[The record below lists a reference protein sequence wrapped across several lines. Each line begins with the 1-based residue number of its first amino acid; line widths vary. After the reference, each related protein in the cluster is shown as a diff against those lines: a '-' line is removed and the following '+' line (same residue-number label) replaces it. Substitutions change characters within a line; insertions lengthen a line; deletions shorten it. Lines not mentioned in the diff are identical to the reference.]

1 MSMHELLTSPDWM
14 SASASY
20 SSILELFY
28 SRVCLFSHQLDI
40 LCITLYL
47 NSFIIML
54 RPFPGH
60 GQLFRLFTFLHLYMY
75 LRPSKF
81 LTQSY
86 NTCVIHI
93 FIYFDISS
101 HINTKQTDGS
111 PARGNPSLYLQVPNH
126 SCMETF
132 GALSRFFS
140 PLTCT
145 PNFLGLLVQKI
156 TLCCRPEAY
165 GPNELKLDLAFN
177 NVKPKDKSFVLD

>member
-14 SASASY
+14 SVSASY

-60 GQLFRLFTFLHLYMY
+60 GQLFRLFTFLHLYI
-75 LRPSKF
+75 
-81 LTQSY
+81 
-86 NTCVIHI
+86 CVCLS
-93 FIYFDISS
+93 FSVS
-101 HINTKQTDGS
+101 
-111 PARGNPSLYLQVPNH
+111 RENPFLYLQVPNH

-132 GALSRFFS
+132 GALSRSLS
-140 PLTCT
+140 PFTCT

-156 TLCCRPEAY
+156 TLCC
-165 GPNELKLDLAFN
+165 GLKPNEVKLDLAFN
-177 NVKPKDKSFVLD
+177 NVKHKDWYFVLD